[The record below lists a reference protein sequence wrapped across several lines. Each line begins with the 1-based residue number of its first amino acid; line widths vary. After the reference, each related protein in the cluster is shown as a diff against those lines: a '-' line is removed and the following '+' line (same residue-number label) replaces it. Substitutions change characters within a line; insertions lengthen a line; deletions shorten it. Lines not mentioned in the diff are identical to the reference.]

1 METSIS
7 LKTRAQDG
15 TSATT
20 TLSYVNPTAS
30 NANLKLYAQKLASLT
45 SDEYTSSTKVDKT
58 SLDDEAVKAER
69 NIRIVND
76 SEQTVTPAFS
86 NSDAGNYYSV
96 RYDGTGLPYV
106 KYGDSTWFD
115 AQTSA
120 CSTSS
125 GGGGYN
131 WFIMFASSEPIKM
144 SGTITVGVAAD
155 DVYDEGE
162 IVVTL
167 TGGEG

>member
-45 SDEYTSSTKVDKT
+45 SDQYTGSTKVDKT

-76 SEQTVTPAFS
+76 SEETVTPAFS
-86 NSDAGNYYSV
+86 NSNAGQYYSV

-106 KYGDSTWFD
+106 KYGNNTWFD
-115 AQTSA
+115 AQTAA

-125 GGGGYN
+125 GGGSYN
-131 WFIMFASSEPIKM
+131 WFIMFGESEPIKTG
-144 SGTITVGVAAD
+144 GTITIGVAED
-155 DVYDEGE
+155 EVYDVGE
-162 IVVTL
+162 LVITL
-167 TGGEG
+167 TGGNG